1 MAQRR
6 GLRRLF
12 GVGTALA
19 IYPVKATQPCSRRTI
34 MKFENLMLHSLF
46 AACLLVCVLTL
57 GAMIS
62 APAAYSSAAVASATP
77 AAAATAQPAG

>member
-1 MAQRR
+1 
-6 GLRRLF
+6 
-12 GVGTALA
+12 
-19 IYPVKATQPCSRRTI
+19 

-62 APAAYSSAAVASATP
+62 APAAYSAAVAN
-77 AAAATAQPAG
+77 AAPAATAQPAG

>member
-1 MAQRR
+1 
-6 GLRRLF
+6 
-12 GVGTALA
+12 
-19 IYPVKATQPCSRRTI
+19 

-62 APAAYSSAAVASATP
+62 APSYAPASIASANHV
-77 AAAATAQPAG
+77 TAMQPAG

>member
-1 MAQRR
+1 
-6 GLRRLF
+6 
-12 GVGTALA
+12 
-19 IYPVKATQPCSRRTI
+19 

-62 APAAYSSAAVASATP
+62 APSAYSSAVASTSP
-77 AAAATAQPAG
+77 ATATQPAG

>member
-1 MAQRR
+1 M
-6 GLRRLF
+6 
-12 GVGTALA
+12 
-19 IYPVKATQPCSRRTI
+19 KATQSRSRRTI

-62 APAAYSSAAVASATP
+62 APSYAPASVASTSQ
-77 AAAATAQPAG
+77 AAATQPAG

>member
-1 MAQRR
+1 
-6 GLRRLF
+6 
-12 GVGTALA
+12 
-19 IYPVKATQPCSRRTI
+19 

-62 APAAYSSAAVASATP
+62 APATYAAASVANAAPAVA
-77 AAAATAQPAG
+77 AQPAG

>member
-1 MAQRR
+1 
-6 GLRRLF
+6 
-12 GVGTALA
+12 
-19 IYPVKATQPCSRRTI
+19 

-62 APAAYSSAAVASATP
+62 APVANPAAVASTAP
-77 AAAATAQPAG
+77 AAAVVQPAG